1 MNAERNANPNE
12 PTLVALRNAIGSSAI
27 RAPDRSPI
35 ADRMPIARAFI
46 LSIASEECPDCTS
59 DFTYTLD
66 FTYRGGTVNRGEN
79 ARGTALTVTRH
90 SMFSAGPLAARAL
103 AEPMKRKHSTLASR
117 FRPVSWFKVCNR
129 VGPRAAQGAVA
140 SVHAHDSQVTLSAV
154 QVGLLGLVLE

>member
-1 MNAERNANPNE
+1 
-12 PTLVALRNAIGSSAI
+12 
-27 RAPDRSPI
+27 
-35 ADRMPIARAFI
+35 MPIARAFI